1 MSFINYLKIARIL
14 LLLNLPFGVIGTFL
28 DIRDL
33 STYMILLPMTFLDFI
48 FLSSNYT
55 KLKFNKIEILLIVLV
70 LCSVI
75 IGLLNTLSL
84 TRRHISDLTNPLFL
98 ILKIVIFRSY
108 IFESIPFLKKFI
120 PLLAKQLFY
129 VGFGSILLFF
139 VLSFYKSMY
148 AGITPTV
155 HPFFIDGMTK
165 GNGLSQVASI
175 LIILLSGKR
184 ALLISSSIIFILYQ
198 ILIKK
203 KGKIILYIF
212 VAFFS
217 LSFLISYLGLNV
229 EGISAFEKYK
239 WTYELYMDNKDDLN
253 YDSEILNT
261 LTAGRL
267 AEIQGA
273 TKVMSP
279 LDYIIGKGVGFTYTY
294 FSQSLNEDMTEY
306 ANLHFSPLGI
316 ITKYGFIFYFVFMF
330 YIFSSLTKFSTNG
343 YLSILFGL
351 YIIATLI
358 DMLFAYTIFVDP
370 IIPIALGFLTNRKR
384 FEYEI

>member
-14 LLLNLPFGVIGTFL
+14 ILLNLPLAVIGTFL
-28 DIRDL
+28 DIRDF
-33 STYMILLPMTFLDFI
+33 STYLILMPMTLFDLI
-48 FLSSNYT
+48 FLGSNFK
-55 KLKFNKIEILLIVLV
+55 KLKFYKIEILLIFL
-70 LCSVI
+70 LFFSVI
-75 IGLLNTLSL
+75 IGFVNTLSF
-84 TRRHISDLTNPLFL
+84 TRRHISDLTNPLFF
-98 ILKIVIFRSY
+98 ILKIVIFRVY

-129 VGFGSILLFF
+129 VGFASILLFYI
-139 VLSFYKSMY
+139 LSFYKFMY
-148 AGITPTV
+148 AGITPII

-165 GNGLSQVASI
+165 GNVLSQVASI

-184 ALLISSSIIFILYQ
+184 ALLISSSIIFILYHV
-198 ILIKK
+198 LIRK
-203 KGKIILYIF
+203 KGRVILYIF
-212 VAFFS
+212 AAFFS
-217 LSFLISYLGLNV
+217 LSFLISYLGLSGD
-229 EGISAFEKYK
+229 GISAFEKYK

-273 TKVMSP
+273 TKLMSP
-279 LDYIIGKGVGFTYTY
+279 CDYIIGKGIGFTYTF
-294 FSQSLNEDMTEY
+294 FSQSINEDMTEY
-306 ANLHFSPLGI
+306 ANLHFSPLSL

-330 YIFSSLTKFSTNG
+330 YIFSSLSKFSTNG

-351 YIIATLI
+351 YVIATLI
-358 DMLFAYTIFVDP
+358 DMLFAFTIFVDP
-370 IIPIALGFLTNRKR
+370 LIPISLGFLTNSKR